1 MKTKIIGGRENE
13 CPICNGNIFKIE
25 TLIGIVWQCKDCGC
39 MYQDMSSKE
48 SKRGIKDELCYKV

>member
-13 CPICNGNIFKIE
+13 CPIRNGNIFKIE

-48 SKRGIKDELCYKV
+48 SKRGY

>member
-1 MKTKIIGGRENE
+1 MSVQFVMVIY
-13 CPICNGNIFKIE
+13 FKIE

-48 SKRGIKDELCYKV
+48 SKRGY